1 MKNTLKIT
9 LTQRFAFWQAVLF
22 LVGIASFSSC
32 KDDNLVGIEA
42 QPSGEF
48 DDLASAD
55 TFTVLTTTRISDPI
69 ASLNNQSYIGTINNT
84 EFGTTTSNMAFDF
97 VIGSVSPP
105 SDYDNYSIDSV
116 VLHLRPTGYYGNFDE
131 GAEVEI
137 FRLEEPLDLD
147 AYTSD
152 FEPIIGANALASF
165 NLSLSSGVIDSL
177 PRITFNGDTTR
188 EEAFSYRIPLPVKIG
203 EEFKNWFKDSDPD
216 LAFNGLYLRVKDENG
231 TLPGAIY
238 QFSLLSPESR
248 LRLYLTNYE
257 DTTQTQT
264 VATFAIGSN
273 VKRVGV
279 YRHDFTD
286 SDAEAAL
293 NSSDVSDQKV
303 YLSGLSGTKGEVKI
317 PGLSTYADGRSLA
330 VARAVLT
337 IPVDTSQT
345 DLFKSYGRI
354 YFLDDDPEGESFT
367 LDFITNRNRHNGVFD
382 ATTGDYSF
390 DITRSV
396 QKIFD
401 QSNSGVDVNYGFTL
415 NTEVPVEN
423 GNSLS
428 QIVLMGSDSAQL
440 EIYYSD
446 ITD

>member
-1 MKNTLKIT
+1 MKTTLI
-9 LTQRFAFWQAVLF
+9 QRFAFGQAVLF
-22 LVGIASFSSC
+22 LFGLVILNSC

-42 QPSGEF
+42 QPNGEF
-48 DDLASAD
+48 DGLVNVD
-55 TFTVLTTTRISDPI
+55 TFTVLTTTRKSDPI
-69 ASLNNQSYIGTINNT
+69 SSLNYQTNLGRIINP
-84 EFGTTTSNMAFDF
+84 EFGVTTSNLAFDF

-105 SDYDNYSIDSV
+105 ADYDNYTIDSV
-116 VLHLRPTGYYGNFDE
+116 VLHLRPTGYYGNYDE

-137 FRLEEPLDLD
+137 FRLEQPLDLD

-152 FEPIIGANALASF
+152 FQPTTGANALTSF
-165 NLSLSSGVIDSL
+165 NLSLSSAIIDSL

-188 EEAFSYRIPLPVKIG
+188 EEAFSFRIPLPLKIG
-203 EEFKNWFKDSDPD
+203 EEFKNWFRDSDPD
-216 LAFNGLYLRVKDENG
+216 LAFNGLYLRVKDDN
-231 TLPGAIY
+231 TLGSGAIY

-248 LRLYLTNYE
+248 VRLYLTNYE

-273 VKRVGV
+273 ANRVGV
-279 YRHDFTD
+279 YQHDFSN

-293 NSSDVSDQKV
+293 SSAANSEEKV

-317 PGLSTYADGRSLA
+317 PALSTFADGRSLA
-330 VARAVLT
+330 VSKAELT

-345 DLFKSYGRI
+345 DLFKSYSRI
-354 YFLDDDPEGESFT
+354 YFLDDDPDGESFT
-367 LDFITNRNRHNGVFD
+367 LDFLTSETRHNGAYD
-382 ATTGDYSF
+382 ATTASYSF

-401 QSNSGVDVNYGFTL
+401 ESNNGVDVNYGFTL

-423 GNSLS
+423 GNSRS
-428 QIVLMGSDSAQL
+428 QIVLMGAENAQL
-440 EIYYSD
+440 KIFYSD